1 MTACH
6 LSSPRVTL
14 GLKHSTLH
22 SSSRKGNNRTGRP
35 QSAVYMSLQ
44 FPDGTAWRSP
54 ANWWSLT
61 PPSHPCPCGRSF
73 SSSRSSCRQLL
84 LFSEV
89 GCPVLPGLSSRTAG
103 MPAAD
108 RNTVYCL
115 SVYGS
120 DSSKV
125 TAENWKSLAWRY
137 RMSYFRFA
145 FEVYCFRILRYFFS
159 ASSFLRAKNT
169 MQTLLGC
176 CCAAR

>member
-1 MTACH
+1 MPCRGKVSAIYLLRKSPCV
-6 LSSPRVTL
+6 SSILPSIVVT
-14 GLKHSTLH
+14 
-22 SSSRKGNNRTGRP
+22 RADNP
-35 QSAVYMSLQ
+35 QTMVYMNLQ
-44 FPDGTAWRSP
+44 LPDGTARRSP
-54 ANWWSLT
+54 ADWWSLT

-103 MPAAD
+103 VPAAD
-108 RNTVYCL
+108 RNTVHCL
-115 SVYGS
+115 FCYGS
-120 DSSKV
+120 ASSRL

-137 RMSYFRFA
+137 FMSYFRLD
-145 FEVYCFRILRYFFS
+145 FEVYCFRILMYFFS

-176 CCAAR
+176 CCSAR